1 MRNELHAVVLK
12 ELRQTFRDRRM
23 LMLLVVAPVLQLTL
37 LGYAVNMDVEHVAT
51 VVTDEDHSPA
61 SRALVRG
68 MLADPTLRLR
78 GAASDPVAR
87 VVEGSASVAVVV
99 PRGFGARLTRGRPV
113 QVQVLVDGTD
123 TVQAQAAID
132 ATTRFLQREALGLY
146 AAQRWAAAG
155 ATAAEPS
162 APLASAPLASV
173 PRVSAEP
180 RLLYNPRLRSAT
192 YMVPGVAATV
202 LLVITSIITAMSIAR
217 ERELGTIEQLMV
229 TPIRPST
236 LLLGKILP
244 FAMIGLVVAGLV
256 LAVGIHL
263 FDVPVRGSPL
273 LLLLGTALYLLNT
286 LGTGVFISTMAR
298 TQQQAILGS
307 FFFIMPA
314 ILLSGF
320 MSPIANMPGWAQWL
334 TAFNP
339 VRYYIEVLRACL
351 LKGAGFFDL
360 GQPLAALAVLGGGIL
375 TLASLRFR
383 KRTA

>member
-1 MRNELHAVVLK
+1 MLNELRAVVVK

-23 LMLLVVAPVLQLTL
+23 LMLLIVAPVLQLTL
-37 LGYAVNMDVEHVAT
+37 LGYAVNMDVEQVET
-51 VVTDEDHSPA
+51 VVTDEDGSPA
-61 SRALVRG
+61 SRALLRG

-78 GAASDPVAR
+78 GASRDPAAALTAG
-87 VVEGSASVAVVV
+87 EASVALVV
-99 PRGFGARLTRGRPV
+99 PRNYAARLAHGRPV

-123 TVQAQAAID
+123 PVRAQAALD
-132 ATTRFLQREALGLY
+132 ATTRFLQRSGQALREAQL
-146 AAQRWAAAG
+146 RAAAG
-155 ATAAEPS
+155 AAATEPALTAP
-162 APLASAPLASV
+162 PVSV
-173 PRVSAEP
+173 ARISAEP

-202 LLVITSIITAMSIAR
+202 LLVITSVITAMSIAR

-229 TPIRPST
+229 TPIRPTT

-244 FAMIGLVVAGLV
+244 FAAIGLVVAGVV
-256 LAVGIHL
+256 LAVGINL
-263 FDVPVRGSPL
+263 FDVPLRGSPL
-273 LLLLGTALYLLNT
+273 LLLVGTALYLLNT

-320 MSPIANMPGWAQWL
+320 MSPVANMPGWAQLL
-334 TAFNP
+334 TVFNP
-339 VRYYIEVLRACL
+339 VRHFVELLRACL
-351 LKGAGFFDL
+351 LKGAGFVEL
-360 GQPLAALAVLGGGIL
+360 AQPLAALALLGTGML

-383 KRTA
+383 KRIS